1 MDLYGLALGLL
12 IIVVVGAGFAYAAW
26 SIGIRFLL
34 RRLASLIFV
43 LLAITFITFILG
55 YFAPGDA
62 ILYQLGDHFRASH
75 IYAEKLYAFYGLKLP
90 WYQQYA
96 NYLGRL
102 LHFNLGFSWLDD
114 TKSVWGIIKGELPA
128 SVELATAGTVLSLV
142 IGVYLGVKSAEKA
155 NTAFDTAVQLFSFF
169 WYLMP
174 IFVIVPMYQLL
185 MIFLYQN
192 NLPSLPVEG
201 WGTLTTEVPP
211 IALFA
216 LSGFAYFVKI
226 TRASIMEGLREDY
239 VRTARAKGL
248 SEQVVLRRHV
258 LRNTALNIVSAFGPA
273 LGGIVGGVL
282 ILELFFNIPGIGSQ
296 SLLSI
301 EARDIPV
308 LQATVMLTT
317 VAIALANLLTDI
329 TYGIQDP
336 RIKYN

>member
-1 MDLYGLALGLL
+1 MDWFGLVLGILTIVGLA
-12 IIVVVGAGFAYAAW
+12 VGFAYAAW
-26 SIGIRFLL
+26 TIGIRFLV

-62 ILYQLGDHFRASH
+62 VLYQLGDHYRAAH
-75 IYAEKLYAFYGLKLP
+75 AYANHLYALYGLRLP

-96 NYLGRL
+96 NFLGRL
-102 LHFNLGFSWLDD
+102 LHFNLGISWLDENK
-114 TKSVWGIIKGELPA
+114 TVWSIIKGELPA
-128 SVELATAGTVLSLV
+128 SVELATVGTVLALV
-142 IGVYLGVKSAEKA
+142 MGVYLGIKSAERA
-155 NTAFDTAVQLFSFF
+155 NTKFDTAVQLFSFF

-174 IFVIVPMYQLL
+174 IFIIIPLYQVV

-201 WGTLTTEVPP
+201 WGTLQTEIPP

-216 LSGFAYFVKI
+216 LSDFAYFMKI
-226 TRASIMEGLREDY
+226 TRTSIMEGLRQDY

-248 SEQVVLRRHV
+248 SERVVLRRHV
-258 LRNTALNIVSAFGPA
+258 LRNTMLNVVSAFGPA
-273 LGGIVGGVL
+273 LGSVVGGVL
-282 ILELFFNIPGIGSQ
+282 ILEDFFNIPGIGTQ

-301 EARDIPV
+301 EARDYPV
-308 LQATVMLTT
+308 VQATVILAT

-329 TYGIQDP
+329 TYGILDP
-336 RIKYN
+336 RIKSN